1 MSDKDLNEIQTK
13 IALLEKD
20 AKTGEQIHRRLEIA
34 IDKLSDCAISLK
46 GMLAQQEQKLT
57 KAEQTDEDIFITLEA
72 RRKEWDNDLKEL
84 HSRITTNTKELREHQ
99 IQSENNMLNEL
110 RHMRQQLSERVGV
123 LEKWRWLI
131 IGGSIIIGL
140 MMSNPSGNLWDFL
153 NQSLDFFHSFCYNI
167 SMSSYIDIKFINLLS
182 TRLPKFKRKSEYLF
196 NFRCPHCGDSQKSLT
211 KARGFVYKKE

>member
-20 AKTGEQIHRRLEIA
+20 VKTGEQIHRRLEIA

-140 MMSNPSGNLWDFL
+140 MMSNPSGNLWEFL
-153 NQSLDFFHSFCYNI
+153 N
-167 SMSSYIDIKFINLLS
+167 
-182 TRLPKFKRKSEYLF
+182 
-196 NFRCPHCGDSQKSLT
+196 
-211 KARGFVYKKE
+211 

>member
-1 MSDKDLNEIQTK
+1 MADDLSKIQTK

-57 KAEQTDEDIFITLEA
+57 KAEQTDEDIFITLES
-72 RRKEWDNDLKEL
+72 RRKELDNDLKEL
-84 HSRITTNTKELREHQ
+84 HARITTNTKELREHQ

-140 MMSNPSGNLWDFL
+140 MMSNPSGNLWEFL
-153 NQSLDFFHSFCYNI
+153 N
-167 SMSSYIDIKFINLLS
+167 
-182 TRLPKFKRKSEYLF
+182 
-196 NFRCPHCGDSQKSLT
+196 
-211 KARGFVYKKE
+211 

>member
-1 MSDKDLNEIQTK
+1 MADDLSKIQTK

-140 MMSNPSGNLWDFL
+140 MMSNPSGNLWNFL
-153 NQSLDFFHSFCYNI
+153 N
-167 SMSSYIDIKFINLLS
+167 
-182 TRLPKFKRKSEYLF
+182 
-196 NFRCPHCGDSQKSLT
+196 
-211 KARGFVYKKE
+211 

>member
-1 MSDKDLNEIQTK
+1 MADDLNKIQTK

-57 KAEQTDEDIFITLEA
+57 KAEQTDEDIFITLES

-84 HSRITTNTKELREHQ
+84 HSRITTNTKELRENQ
-99 IQSENNMLNEL
+99 IKSENNMLNEL
-110 RHMRQQLSERVGV
+110 RSMRQQLSERVGV

-140 MMSNPSGNLWDFL
+140 MMSNPSGNILE
-153 NQSLDFFHSFCYNI
+153 FFS
-167 SMSSYIDIKFINLLS
+167 
-182 TRLPKFKRKSEYLF
+182 
-196 NFRCPHCGDSQKSLT
+196 
-211 KARGFVYKKE
+211 

>member
-1 MSDKDLNEIQTK
+1 MSEKELNEIQTK

-46 GMLAQQEQKLT
+46 GMLAQQEQKLA
-57 KAEQTDEDIFITLEA
+57 KAEQTDDDIFITLES

-84 HSRITTNTKELREHQ
+84 HSRITTNSRELREHQ
-99 IQSENNMLNEL
+99 VRSEQTMLNEL
-110 RHMRQQLSERVGV
+110 RAMKTQLSERVGV

-140 MMSNPSGNLWDFL
+140 MMSNPSGNIWE
-153 NQSLDFFHSFCYNI
+153 FFS
-167 SMSSYIDIKFINLLS
+167 
-182 TRLPKFKRKSEYLF
+182 
-196 NFRCPHCGDSQKSLT
+196 
-211 KARGFVYKKE
+211 